1 MKARIALF
9 TTGVAVWITAVGHAP
24 MVAGESAEAGPD
36 SGSSQA
42 DGRPNQADDEAATP
56 TAEGESSNAGRSADT
71 SSDSSSVDYEQT
83 NQPPSPSPERLAEI
97 NRWAEQLDDDQFAA
111 RQWAQRRLQNAG
123 LAALPTVAK
132 TAREGSLEASHRAV
146 DLLIAWADTEDHRL
160 RILALE
166 QLATLAGRPTESAL
180 AKEALADVRQAA
192 ALARL
197 RAAGAVIVADKGS
210 LPTHRNQLPLQI
222 VIGPHW
228 RGGEAALADLA
239 EVHTAAAVSFHS
251 APIGES
257 AVPYLVKLDHIQR
270 LEFFGTTISNEA
282 VETLKAELP
291 ALRQVEIR
299 PGGAQLG
306 IEGSTQQLGK
316 QGAYVHVVH
325 GGSAAARAGLQSR
338 DLITEIDGQEVA
350 DFRALTQK
358 IAHYQPGDSAQLVV
372 QRRGQ
377 AVTLEVQFD
386 RWGEAPHPGAIV
398 VPEASEPAAG
408 IRGRFPREIVPAR

>member
-1 MKARIALF
+1 MKARNTL
-9 TTGVAVWITAVGHAP
+9 TTAGIAVWIAAAGLGP
-24 MVAGESAEAGPD
+24 LVAGEPDETAESADAGASINATQGAAAAEAAAGEGVVAGPP
-36 SGSSQA
+36 SV
-42 DGRPNQADDEAATP
+42 P
-56 TAEGESSNAGRSADT
+56 TA
-71 SSDSSSVDYEQT
+71 
-83 NQPPSPSPERLAEI
+83 ERLAEI
-97 NRWAEQLDDDQFAA
+97 QRWADQLDDDQFAA
-111 RQWAQRRLQNAG
+111 RQWAQRRLQGEG
-123 LAALPTVAK
+123 LVALEIVAQI
-132 TAREGSLEASHRAV
+132 AREGSLEASHRAV
-146 DLLIAWADTEDHRL
+146 DLLIAWADSEDHRL
-160 RILALE
+160 RIQALE

-180 AKEALADVRQAA
+180 AKEALADVRQTA

-239 EVHTAAAVSFHS
+239 EVHRAAAVSFHS

-257 AVPYLVKLDHIQR
+257 AVPHLVKLDHIQR
-270 LEFFGTTISNEA
+270 LEFFGTTISEEA
-282 VETLKAELP
+282 VQTLKAEMP

-350 DFRALTQK
+350 DFRALTHK
-358 IAHYQPGDSAQLVV
+358 IANYQPGDSAQLVV

-377 AVTLEVQFD
+377 PVTLEVKFD
-386 RWGEAPHPGAIV
+386 RWGEAPHPGAMV
-398 VPEASEPAAG
+398 LPEEGEPAAG
-408 IRGRFPREIVPAR
+408 QRGRLPRRIVPAR